1 MEDCSKICM
10 YVSNP
15 IEESTPYLVFKR
27 PYLNTQRPSAPEF
40 YQAAYAAGTNYDAA
54 PLNAP
59 IVPNALW
66 GESMATA
73 ATGGHAQVVTNTHNM
88 HPSDRVM
95 AYDATSTLDNNLV
108 MLDSVLP
115 VPAGDVR
122 LFSTQNTSYARSLM
136 LGPIA
141 EEWTKVMM
149 PMGDGGGHA
158 FGYASC
164 QWLKPCAATDYVG
177 TACSATVAGVDYTGF
192 CFQSDTGSLECGRL
206 AALDDEYGN
215 KPFVFDKTQGHH
227 DDSVEPLTR
236 YINNPTPQM
245 IVPHNPG
252 TGPSMRC
259 PTGSPAKTRGVFV
272 SKRPLIAGCMKT
284 YDPNY
289 NQFAE
294 VHVPDYCSAY
304 EKGDWKLG
312 CMLPSA
318 VNYDP
323 TALQPGLCKFATL
336 GCTDSNYLKYNPE
349 ATIDDG
355 SCMPKILG
363 CTVART
369 PYSGVNSSTPAY
381 RSDNVGMIVRSQQ
394 GKFSIWQTGIQEEG
408 PVIGVHDDDYTGI
421 SVINPVIPGANAMN
435 SPRDCTPAIE
445 GCMDST
451 MVNYNPKANYNSNT
465 WCVPKV
471 TGCMM
476 PSEEM
481 IAGADTWA
489 PLKDGISMNYTYSAT
504 VNDVSACGIK
514 RRGCMDS
521 NKINYDPAATVAD
534 TCYEVTLACLN
545 PVAVNYN
552 CRARGDLRCDD
563 LSPGTVHTQAL
574 CKYPG
579 EPLDGVPYSP
589 SPPAPLAPPGQTTR
603 KVETVNMKLESSL
616 SVDALAADMAA
627 VGVSIVQGL
636 KDTLGGSF
644 SRAEMASVEIWLN
657 QILPKPVCRK
667 GAFVCANS
675 DCSTFTTVP
684 TCPEGQCTC
693 PASSGRRLQTDELK
707 TELETSFISD
717 SAAGASNDAAALS
730 AALTS
735 TQAAGDIFL
744 ANVPAVA
751 NSITAVGEVTTE
763 TKTIVV
769 DEKDDDDNAAV
780 IGGAVAGA
788 VVGLAL
794 IGGGAYF
801 YMKKKKGTYA
811 KTVVPA

>member
-1 MEDCSKICM
+1 
-10 YVSNP
+10 
-15 IEESTPYLVFKR
+15 VFKR
-27 PYLNTQRPSAPEF
+27 PFLNTQRPSEPEF
-40 YQAAYAAGTNYDAA
+40 YQGAYSNAADAA
-54 PLNAP
+54 SKFSAAPVDAP
-59 IVPNALW
+59 IVPNAIW
-66 GESMATA
+66 GASMASATTA
-73 ATGGHAQVVTNTHNM
+73 GHAQVVTDTHNM

-141 EEWTKVMM
+141 EEWKKVVM

-164 QWLKPCAATDYVG
+164 QWLKPCAATEYVG
-177 TACSATVAGVDYTGF
+177 TACSATVAGVYYKGF

-215 KPFVFDKTQGHH
+215 KPYIFDKTQGHH
-227 DDSVEPLTR
+227 DDSVNPLTR
-236 YINNPTPQM
+236 YINNPTAEVIEPA
-245 IVPHNPG
+245 NPG
-252 TGPSMRC
+252 PGPSMRC

-284 YDPNY
+284 HDPNF
-289 NQFAE
+289 NKFAE

-323 TALQPGLCKFATL
+323 MALQPGLCKFATL

-369 PYSGVNSSTPAY
+369 PYSGVNASTPSY

-394 GKFSIWQTGIQEEG
+394 GKFSIWKTGIQEEG

-435 SPRDCTPAIE
+435 SPRDCTPSIE

-489 PLKDGISMNYTYSAT
+489 VLKDGISINYTYSAT
-504 VNDVSACGIK
+504 VNDVSACGVK
-514 RRGCMDS
+514 RRGCMDIT
-521 NKINYDPAATVAD
+521 KINYDPAATVAD
-534 TCYEVTLACLN
+534 TCYDSIAACLN

-552 CRARGDLRCDD
+552 CRALGDVPCPELT
-563 LSPGTVHTQAL
+563 PGTVHKRVL
-574 CKYPG
+574 CKYKG
-579 EPLDGVPYSP
+579 ELPEGMPDSP
-589 SPPAPLAPPGQTTR
+589 SPPAPLAPAGQALVM
-603 KVETVNMKLESSL
+603 VEEVSFKLPLSL
-616 SVDALAADMAA
+616 SPAAITAEM
-627 VGVSIVQGL
+627 GTMGPSIVDGL
-636 KDTLGGSF
+636 KSTMGDAFGAKQRETL
-644 SRAEMASVEIWLN
+644 ELWLN
-657 QILPKPVCRK
+657 QILPTPACRT
-667 GAFVCANS
+667 GAFNCA
-675 DCSTFTTVP
+675 DEACATFTTSPSCP
-684 TCPEGQCTC
+684 TGQCTC
-693 PASSGRRLQTDELK
+693 TSSSGRRLDSSDYQTEVELTFEVDDAASGAAAVSAIQAAAGTAGGAASTFLSGSTAAAAAVSGGVK
-707 TELETSFISD
+707 DLETGSKIKVVDKKDES
-717 SAAGASNDAAALS
+717 SDAA
-730 AALTS
+730 
-735 TQAAGDIFL
+735 I
-744 ANVPAVA
+744 
-751 NSITAVGEVTTE
+751 
-763 TKTIVV
+763 
-769 DEKDDDDNAAV
+769 
-780 IGGAVAGA
+780 IGGAVAG
-788 VVGLAL
+788 VLVGLML
-794 IGGGAYF
+794 IGGGF
-801 YMKKKKGTYA
+801 YYYQQKKKGAYA